1 MTDLPRRRLYP
12 KIQSVY
18 KRDPANNHRTF
29 LYGQWA
35 DPAFGYLANLTW
47 TATEKVDGTNMRL
60 HIDPDYF
67 AIGGRSEN
75 AEIHPDLY
83 SHIEKIGDRALKLDL
98 DGLTLFGEGYGAGI
112 QKGGSYREDKGFILF
127 DVAVTETGMFLEA
140 EDMSSIGL
148 KLELPIVTE
157 VWVGSLY
164 EAADLYLRGGQ
175 LHSFLRDGEP
185 EGWVIRPGR
194 ELRTRRGDRV
204 ITKLKVKDFPERGN

>member
-1 MTDLPRRRLYP
+1 MLLYP
-12 KIQSVY
+12 KIQSLY
-18 KRDPANNHRTF
+18 KRDPATNHRTF

-35 DPAFGYLANLTW
+35 DSAFGYLADLTW
-47 TATEKVDGTNMRL
+47 TATEKVNGTNMRL
-60 HIDPDYF
+60 HIGTEDGYR
-67 AIGGRSEN
+67 IGGRSDN

-83 SHIEKIGDRALKLDL
+83 RHMEEIGDRALVEHGVFDS
-98 DGLTLFGEGYGAGI
+98 LTLFGEGYGAGI

-140 EDMSSIGL
+140 ENMTDIALTLGI
-148 KLELPIVTE
+148 PFVTE

-164 EAADLYLRGGQ
+164 EAADLYLRGEQ
-175 LHSFLRDGEP
+175 LHSFLREGEP